1 MRLSIGAPWGLRCVP
16 WNTPGRNPA
25 LQFAACPLGNPR
37 PLGSLITTNAGR
49 LSLSLPSPTP
59 FLAAPDGDY
68 RLLAGDARAEPP
80 VYEIAEATDLL
91 LAVRAA
97 DAEVGAA
104 RANAAHVVPAWWEG
118 ADAHTWILWAVLLL
132 AVVVLGFLPLRL
144 AGAADADAPA
154 ASSDTP
160 ADAEPEA
167 ADEEAGDEEGGDEP
181 PPSAPGGGGD
191 GPASF

>member
-1 MRLSIGAPWGLRCVP
+1 MLPVR
-16 WNTPGRNPA
+16 
-25 LQFAACPLGNPR
+25 
-37 PLGSLITTNAGR
+37 
-49 LSLSLPSPTP
+49 SLSQRATCK
-59 FLAAPDGDY
+59 AIE
-68 RLLAGDARAEPP
+68 RLLRAGIGVIMDATNLRERHREP

-132 AVVVLGFLPLRL
+132 AVVVLGFLTLRL